1 MPHDQLRTVGIRGA
15 TALEATDASD
25 ASSVLDATRALLLE
39 LTAVNQLNPTDIISA
54 FFTVTRDLQVAFP
67 AEAARALGWREV
79 PLICAVEID
88 VPGALPRCIRVL
100 LHVERDAAS
109 VRHVYLKAAKEL
121 RPDLHYE

>member
-1 MPHDQLRTVGIRGA
+1 MPHDQRRMVGIRGA
-15 TALEATDASD
+15 TTLGVAESAHATAVVEAT
-25 ASSVLDATRALLLE
+25 RELLLE
-39 LTAVNQLNPTDIISA
+39 LTAANQLTPDRIVSA
-54 FFTVTRDLQVAFP
+54 FFTVTPDLQIAFP

-100 LHVERDAAS
+100 LHVEHEVAR
-109 VRHVYLKAAKEL
+109 VRHVYLRGAREL